1 MSVAAAA
8 GLFAGSL
15 ALSVVSSYVL
25 ADLLEKVGNRY
36 KLSEGLVGILTAVGA
51 DSPEI
56 AAAVTALQTGRSD
69 LGVGIVL
76 GSNLYNIAALLGLS
90 AVVAGS
96 VKIRRRALLLQGTV
110 AFAVTIVGVLLV
122 LRALSPVISVVFV
135 LVVLSPYV
143 ALSSISAPHCAD
155 PFPTEEPPGARKA
168 LRALRRYLLD
178 AAADQAKDVRSGQ
191 TPAAASKFD
200 LLATIPVLVSVVLAS
215 IGLVK
220 SAQTIADRYRISDVI
235 LGTLVLAILTGI
247 PNVIASVRLARRGRG
262 SAVISEGLNSN
273 SINVVVG
280 LCLPALVVGL
290 GQRTHTAILES
301 CWLTASTALAVGLTF
316 FRGGLLRWEG
326 AVVIVTYLCFVAVLV
341 LTL

>member
-1 MSVAAAA
+1 VSVAAAA

-110 AFAVTIVGVLLV
+110 AFAVTIVGFC
-122 LRALSPVISVVFV
+122 S
-135 LVVLSPYV
+135 Y
-143 ALSSISAPHCAD
+143 CA
-155 PFPTEEPPGARKA
+155 RS
-168 LRALRRYLLD
+168 RR
-178 AAADQAKDVRSGQ
+178 
-191 TPAAASKFD
+191 
-200 LLATIPVLVSVVLAS
+200 
-215 IGLVK
+215 
-220 SAQTIADRYRISDVI
+220 
-235 LGTLVLAILTGI
+235 
-247 PNVIASVRLARRGRG
+247 
-262 SAVISEGLNSN
+262 
-273 SINVVVG
+273 
-280 LCLPALVVGL
+280 
-290 GQRTHTAILES
+290 
-301 CWLTASTALAVGLTF
+301 
-316 FRGGLLRWEG
+316 
-326 AVVIVTYLCFVAVLV
+326 
-341 LTL
+341 